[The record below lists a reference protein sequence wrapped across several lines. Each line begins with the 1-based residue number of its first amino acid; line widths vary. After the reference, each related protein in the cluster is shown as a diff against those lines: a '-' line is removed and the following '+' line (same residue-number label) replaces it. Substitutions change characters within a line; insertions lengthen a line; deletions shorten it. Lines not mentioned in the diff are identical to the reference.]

1 MCIHNS
7 IFPLFTIYLRL
18 LNCSTIAY
26 PASIHFICTSP
37 KSPLTLFIRMISLPL
52 IIHFM
57 YSYPIAPQK
66 HPITTSRWPEW
77 SNTIL
82 VALPTLVV
90 RTVVHTH
97 DISTAYN
104 SLHVQLS
111 NHSTKAPLDVSLP
124 LIICFTYGCW
134 IAPLL
139 HIWHPCISSAPPCY
153 DFTLCSPY
161 SDRPYFFLHEPSMSP
176 WHHYDFISYYDIIMT
191 SLTPLW
197 HHLQSPI
204 NMLQYHR
211 SNLTCSYLAHW

>member
-7 IFPLFTIYLRL
+7 IFPLFTIYLWL
-18 LNCSTIAY
+18 SNCSTIAY

-37 KSPLTLFIRMISLPL
+37 KSLSMLFVCMISLLL

-57 YSYPIAPQK
+57 YGYPIALQK
-66 HPITTSRWPEW
+66 HPITTSRRPKR

-90 RTVVHTH
+90 HMVVRTVVCTH

-104 SLHVQLS
+104 SLHVRLS

-124 LIICFTYGCW
+124 LIICFTYGCR

-139 HIWHPCISSAPPCY
+139 HIWRPCVSSAPP
-153 DFTLCSPY
+153 S
-161 SDRPYFFLHEPSMSP
+161 FLLTST
-176 WHHYDFISYYDIIMT
+176 FI
-191 SLTPLW
+191 
-197 HHLQSPI
+197 
-204 NMLQYHR
+204 NV
-211 SNLTCSYLAHW
+211 